1 VNRIVIWTGIVLT
14 GFIITGISFVAMK
27 RADAGGA
34 YGLVS
39 QDKAELIYKRAEAF
53 IEDEEY
59 DEAENALLTIA
70 LEYSDSSYAGKSLRK
85 VAEIYIEKGNY
96 KKARDIYK
104 RLLIDFPMFQSSG
117 EIRSDI
123 ENLNM
128 RIMFSPTLAENS
140 VEYEIQSGDTLFAVA
155 KKFNTTVELL
165 KKVNDLKTDLIH
177 PGQHIKI
184 VLSEFSIFVDKSDN
198 TLTLN
203 GDEEIIKT
211 YSVST
216 GKNNCTPV
224 GVFKIEEKMVK
235 PPWYK
240 VGSVVSAD
248 SKEYEL
254 GARWMGLSLEGYG
267 IHGTSDENSIGKQVT
282 QGCVR
287 MHNADIVELY
297 TIVPSGTK
305 VEIVD

>member
-27 RADAGGA
+27 RADAGA

-85 VAEIYIEKGNY
+85 VAELYIEKGNY

-165 KKVNDLKTDLIH
+165 KKVNDLETDLIH

-216 GKNNCTPV
+216 GKNNGTPV

>member
-27 RADAGGA
+27 RADAGA

-85 VAEIYIEKGNY
+85 VAELYIEKGNY

-165 KKVNDLKTDLIH
+165 KKVNDLETDLIH

-216 GKNNCTPV
+216 GKNNGTPV

-254 GARWMGLSLEGYG
+254 GDRWMGLSLEGYG

>member
-1 VNRIVIWTGIVLT
+1 VNRIIVWTGIVLT

-27 RADAGGA
+27 RADAGA

-53 IEDEEY
+53 IENEEY

-70 LEYSDSSYAGKSLRK
+70 LEYPDSSYAGKSLRK
-85 VAEIYIEKGNY
+85 VAEFYIERGNY

-104 RLLIDFPMFQSSG
+104 RLLIDFPMFQSSDD
-117 EIRSDI
+117 IRRDI

-165 KKVNDLKTDLIH
+165 KKVNDLQSDLIH

-184 VLSEFSIFVDKSDN
+184 ILSEFSIFVDKSDN

-216 GKNNCTPV
+216 GKDNSTPV
-224 GVFKIEEKMVK
+224 GVFKLEEKMVK
-235 PPWYK
+235 PLWYK
-240 VGSVVSAD
+240 IGSVVSAD

-254 GARWMGLSLEGYG
+254 GARWMGLSVEGYG

-282 QGCVR
+282 QGCIR
-287 MHNADIVELY
+287 MHNDDIVELY

-305 VEIVD
+305 VEIVE

>member
-1 VNRIVIWTGIVLT
+1 VNRIIVWTGIVLT

-27 RADAGGA
+27 RADAAA

-59 DEAENALLTIA
+59 DDAENALLTIA
-70 LEYSDSSYAGKSLRK
+70 LEYPDSSYAGKSLRK
-85 VAEIYIEKGNY
+85 VAELYMENGNY

-104 RLLIDFPMFQSSG
+104 RLLIDFSMFQASG

-155 KKFNTTVELL
+155 KRFNTTVELL
-165 KKVNDLKTDLIH
+165 KKVNDLQSDLIH

-184 VLSEFSIFVDKSDN
+184 ILSEFSIFVDKSDN

-211 YSVST
+211 YAVAT
-216 GKNNCTPV
+216 GKNNGTPV

-235 PPWYK
+235 PLWYK

-248 SKEYEL
+248 SEEYEL
-254 GARWMGLSLEGYG
+254 GARWMGLSVEGYG
-267 IHGTSDENSIGKQVT
+267 IHGTSDESSIGKQVT

-297 TIVPSGTK
+297 TIVPSGTR
-305 VEIVD
+305 VAIVD